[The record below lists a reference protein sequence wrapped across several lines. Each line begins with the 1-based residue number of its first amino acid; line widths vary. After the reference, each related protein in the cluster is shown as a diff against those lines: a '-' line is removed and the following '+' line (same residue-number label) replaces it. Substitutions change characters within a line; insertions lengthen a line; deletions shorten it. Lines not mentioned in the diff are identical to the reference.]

1 MIQNDPLLITLQS
14 PWYVGHA
21 IPQFSMVAGDAAP
34 AAAEPAEAAEGLVS
48 EGWVPSMAGKSYI
61 NGGFNGKSS
70 NGGCSIAMGD
80 CQRVCMIGMVEQR
93 VPILTR
99 LRVCCPRKPQK
110 TGQSQKKYE
119 GSKIKKVLNPCM
131 SGWRG
136 KCLGNNCNKLP
147 NREPRWWRQYPTAK
161 KNQHWS
167 EPNHQSWKHN

>member
-70 NGGCSIAMGD
+70 NKLGG
-80 CQRVCMIGMVEQR
+80 
-93 VPILTR
+93 
-99 LRVCCPRKPQK
+99 
-110 TGQSQKKYE
+110 
-119 GSKIKKVLNPCM
+119 
-131 SGWRG
+131 
-136 KCLGNNCNKLP
+136 
-147 NREPRWWRQYPTAK
+147 PTSRADYR
-161 KNQHWS
+161 
-167 EPNHQSWKHN
+167 